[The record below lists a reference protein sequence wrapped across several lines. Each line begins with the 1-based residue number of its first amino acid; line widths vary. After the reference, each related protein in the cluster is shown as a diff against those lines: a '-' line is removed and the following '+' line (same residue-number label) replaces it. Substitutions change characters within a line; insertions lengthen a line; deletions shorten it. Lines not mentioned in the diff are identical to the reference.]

1 MRAVPERVASAASN
15 SVSERSERRVFLMR
29 QSPSEL
35 RAQRVTRL
43 VNTGLVALVNGGY
56 F

>member
-1 MRAVPERVASAASN
+1 MA
-15 SVSERSERRVFLMR
+15 

-35 RAQRVTRL
+35 RAQRATWL